1 MVYSRRYDPK
11 LTFGINAV
19 INLATMEDCRD
30 ASFVKS
36 VSHSCGLSKTA
47 WQCAKT
53 REAEAGLAKQTSK
66 DAIADN
72 LSNCSRP

>member
-1 MVYSRRYDPK
+1 MVYSGRYDPK

-19 INLATMEDCRD
+19 INLVAMEDCRD

-53 REAEAGLAKQTSK
+53 RGDEAGRAKQTSK